1 MSVFSTTKG
10 VWPRPKN
17 IGRRVFMSGVWG
29 RGEDY
34 SQPLSDGRGSDA
46 LSEPRT

>member
-29 RGEDY
+29 EDY
-34 SQPLSDGRGSDA
+34 SQPLSDGSVKK
-46 LSEPRT
+46 SPRPPG